1 MSQYVDTL
9 ARDLGIKTN
18 RKSNPISEMFATYRP
33 RDYRGLIDE
42 YLGAKRAA
50 AGRTNLVTSTVK
62 ISPWFLGDRTFSVL
76 RYILLMSV
84 AVLAIKLF

>member
-1 MSQYVDTL
+1 MHSLIEVISQYIDTL

-42 YLGAKRAA
+42 FLKAEALSLKLKPDENIFHVATSKR
-50 AGRTNLVTSTVK
+50 
-62 ISPWFLGDRTFSVL
+62 
-76 RYILLMSV
+76 
-84 AVLAIKLF
+84 